1 MVTDKEKHEAF
12 AAALLELYEVHPLP
26 QYKYPK
32 IAWRCQYDRDI
43 ALGNARQTGD
53 LFLVEMFA
61 SKVPV
66 HEIRSIH
73 SLIYG

>member
-12 AAALLELYEVHPLP
+12 AAALLELYRVHPLP
-26 QYKYPK
+26 KYKYPK
-32 IAWRCQYDRDI
+32 IAWRRQYDRDT
-43 ALGNARQTGD
+43 ALRNAHQMGD

-66 HEIRSIH
+66 HEIRAVH

>member
-12 AAALLELYEVHPLP
+12 AAALKELYKLHPLP
-26 QYKYPK
+26 NYAYAKVS
-32 IAWRCQYDRDI
+32 WRRNYDRDT
-43 ALGNARQTGD
+43 ALRNARQTGD

-61 SKVPV
+61 AKVPV
-66 HEIRSIH
+66 HEIRAVH